1 MCSLIPCQ
9 IVQLNGVCLRMSMF
23 RFAVVALLAAVA
35 VAVDLN
41 REWAIFKTSYNKNYL
56 TEENDVVRR
65 MIWENNVKYIQ
76 THNLEADRG
85 LHTYRLG
92 VNEYADLTTEE
103 FVKQMNGL
111 RMANTT
117 GGATYLP
124 PSVGDLPAEVDWRTK
139 GYVTEVKNQLK
150 CGSCWAFSATGSL
163 EGQHFK
169 KTGKLVSLSEQNL
182 VDCSQYIGNQGC
194 GGGLMNLAFEYIQ
207 INVGIDTETSY
218 PYVGRVDRCRFKR
231 ADIGA
236 TDIGFMDIQR
246 GSESD
251 LQNAVATVGP
261 ISVAIDASRPTFHLY
276 KSGVYDDTSC
286 STLQLDHGVL
296 AVGYGSTSEGVDYW
310 LVKNSWGASWGDQG
324 YLKMSRN
331 KDNQCGIATQASY
344 PRV

>member
-1 MCSLIPCQ
+1 
-9 IVQLNGVCLRMSMF
+9 MF

-56 TEENDVVRR
+56 TEENEVLRR
-65 MIWENNVKYIQ
+65 MVWENNVKYIQ

-117 GGATYLP
+117 GGATFLP
-124 PSVGDLPAEVDWRTK
+124 PSVGDPPAEVDWRTK
-139 GYVTEVKNQLK
+139 GYVTEVKNQLA

-169 KTGKLVSLSEQNL
+169 KNGKLVSLSEQNL
-182 VDCSQYIGNQGC
+182 VDCSKPEGNHGC
-194 GGGLMNLAFEYIQ
+194 GGGRMEFAFEYIKV
-207 INVGIDTETSY
+207 NEGIDTETSY
-218 PYVGRVDRCRFKR
+218 AYKARDDRCRFKR
-231 ADIGA
+231 ANVGA
-236 TDIGFMDIQR
+236 TDTGFTIIQR

-261 ISVAIDASRPTFHLY
+261 ISIAIDASRPTFRLY
-276 KSGVYDDTSC
+276 KSGIYDDPSC
-286 STLQLDHGVL
+286 SSTHLDHGVL
-296 AVGYGSTSEGVDYW
+296 AVGYGTTSEGVDYW
-310 LVKNSWGASWGDQG
+310 LVKNSWGTSWGDQG

-331 KDNQCGIATQASY
+331 KDNQCGIATSPSY
-344 PRV
+344 PIV